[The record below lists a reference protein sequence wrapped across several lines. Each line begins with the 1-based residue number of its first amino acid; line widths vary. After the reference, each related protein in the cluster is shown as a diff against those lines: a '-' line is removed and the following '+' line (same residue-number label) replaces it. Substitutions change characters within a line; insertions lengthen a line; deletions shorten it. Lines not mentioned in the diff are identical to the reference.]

1 MKQNITFSI
10 GNVAL
15 IDKIATETDFFSFVF
30 RNIGGKARDFIPFIK
45 LLIWNKLDES
55 YSIDKLPVFVP
66 HEMLP
71 LLGFQD
77 SFSSRTA
84 NRTLERL
91 GERNPLILNK
101 YQEWVQKQQLVDKN
115 QLIDFS
121 SAYFE
126 GKKCPLGKRGYSR
139 DDKRDKLQIT
149 FGIST
154 GINGIPT
161 MLTVS
166 EGNEQD
172 KTHMKKILKLAK
184 KVCDIG
190 SLFIFDCGGN
200 SKNIREWITKNNFN
214 FLSLMAKHT
223 KQYRRYIAI
232 FERSEKTPITISDLQ
247 YQCVKI
253 NEGEI
258 FRYIFFSEKLKQDQL
273 GKKQRKFEKALEK
286 GEKLEKKVRKG
297 RDLDQI
303 ICPDGWIVTKGTI
316 QKTIEKIENPF
327 ISGIEGYF
335 ILESSVDSNP
345 ETILKLYKD
354 RGLAENFI
362 RDLKE
367 GAEMRPIRH
376 WSKNA
381 VLGYILII
389 FLAKFLVNLTLLLTK
404 NPLVKNLKLHKKY
417 LMNLTLSIFYP
428 KNYFKLSLISNF
440 SVEMKALFG
449 NYLRKFG
456 ELEPEIV

>member
-1 MKQNITFSI
+1 M
-10 GNVAL
+10 
-15 IDKIATETDFFSFVF
+15 
-30 RNIGGKARDFIPFIK
+30 
-45 LLIWNKLDES
+45 
-55 YSIDKLPVFVP
+55 
-66 HEMLP
+66 
-71 LLGFQD
+71 
-77 SFSSRTA
+77 
-84 NRTLERL
+84 
-91 GERNPLILNK
+91 
-101 YQEWVQKQQLVDKN
+101 
-115 QLIDFS
+115 
-121 SAYFE
+121 
-126 GKKCPLGKRGYSR
+126 
-139 DDKRDKLQIT
+139 
-149 FGIST
+149 
-154 GINGIPT
+154 
-161 MLTVS
+161 
-166 EGNEQD
+166 
-172 KTHMKKILKLAK
+172 
-184 KVCDIG
+184 
-190 SLFIFDCGGN
+190 
-200 SKNIREWITKNNFN
+200 
-214 FLSLMAKHT
+214 
-223 KQYRRYIAI
+223 
-232 FERSEKTPITISDLQ
+232 
-247 YQCVKI
+247 
-253 NEGEI
+253 
-258 FRYIFFSEKLKQDQL
+258 
-273 GKKQRKFEKALEK
+273 
-286 GEKLEKKVRKG
+286 
-297 RDLDQI
+297 DQI

>member
-247 YQCVKI
+247 Y
-253 NEGEI
+253 
-258 FRYIFFSEKLKQDQL
+258 
-273 GKKQRKFEKALEK
+273 
-286 GEKLEKKVRKG
+286 
-297 RDLDQI
+297 
-303 ICPDGWIVTKGTI
+303 
-316 QKTIEKIENPF
+316 
-327 ISGIEGYF
+327 
-335 ILESSVDSNP
+335 
-345 ETILKLYKD
+345 
-354 RGLAENFI
+354 
-362 RDLKE
+362 
-367 GAEMRPIRH
+367 
-376 WSKNA
+376 
-381 VLGYILII
+381 
-389 FLAKFLVNLTLLLTK
+389 
-404 NPLVKNLKLHKKY
+404 
-417 LMNLTLSIFYP
+417 
-428 KNYFKLSLISNF
+428 
-440 SVEMKALFG
+440 
-449 NYLRKFG
+449 
-456 ELEPEIV
+456 